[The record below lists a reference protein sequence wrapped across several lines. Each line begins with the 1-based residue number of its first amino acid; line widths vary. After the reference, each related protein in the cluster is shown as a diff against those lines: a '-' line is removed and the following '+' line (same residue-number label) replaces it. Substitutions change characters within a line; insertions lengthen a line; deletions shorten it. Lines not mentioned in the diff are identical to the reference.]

1 MPPFVV
7 EEAQIDRLVDALDE
21 VLGRGIGDATV
32 RFVAKNIKM
41 IGADTAVSTA

>member
-21 VLGRGIGDATV
+21 VGDATV

-41 IGADTAVSTA
+41 IGADTVSTA